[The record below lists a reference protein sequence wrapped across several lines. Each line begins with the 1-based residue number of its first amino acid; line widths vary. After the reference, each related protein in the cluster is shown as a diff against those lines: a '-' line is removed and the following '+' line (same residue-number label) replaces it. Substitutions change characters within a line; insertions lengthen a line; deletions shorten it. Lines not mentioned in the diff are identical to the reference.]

1 MEYETKWY
9 PNMQSDPHPT
19 FRALADPTR
28 RDILALLSAQ
38 DLSIGDVAQHFDM
51 TRPAIKKHL
60 AVLEQGHLITVT
72 PKGRERINAINPDGF
87 RALDT
92 WLSAFDRFWDD
103 RLSALKSAVEKDT
116 K

>member
-1 MEYETKWY
+1 MQ
-9 PNMQSDPHPT
+9 PNPQTT

-28 RDILALLSAQ
+28 RDILGLLSAQ
-38 DLSIGDVAQHFDM
+38 DMTIGAVADRFDM

-60 AVLEQGHLITVT
+60 AVLEEGQLITVT
-72 PKGRERINAINPDGF
+72 PRGRERINAINPDGF
-87 RALDT
+87 RNLES
-92 WLSAFDRFWDD
+92 WLNVFDRFWDD